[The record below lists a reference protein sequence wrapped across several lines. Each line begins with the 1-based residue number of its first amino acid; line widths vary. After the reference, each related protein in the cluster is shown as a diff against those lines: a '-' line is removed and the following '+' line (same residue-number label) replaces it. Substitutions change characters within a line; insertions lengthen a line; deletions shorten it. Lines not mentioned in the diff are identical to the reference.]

1 MIRLTTG
8 SGSPIENPTADDISV
23 ALASMQSV
31 GEVATLTDGDGS
43 SLQATRVRD
52 GKFRVEHSDK
62 PADEVYTART
72 YALALRT
79 ISKLF
84 CLFAEGSP
92 DWRGVVQWR
101 QRAKL
106 LEEPEEHSRTDL
118 IGCFAVVLLVQ
129 ILIVVGVY
137 HAWDSG
143 SGVLVPIR
151 ALPLL
156 VLAALLTPLG
166 LSEAAAVAVVLA
178 LLFLVLDVLLWR
190 FFTS

>member
-1 MIRLTTG
+1 MIQLRTG
-8 SGSPIENPTADDISV
+8 SGSPIENPTAADISV

-72 YALALRT
+72 RALALRT
-79 ISKLF
+79 ILRLF
-84 CLFAEGSP
+84 SLFAEGSP
-92 DWRGVVQWR
+92 DWRGVIQWR

-106 LEEPEEHSRTDL
+106 LEEPEGRSHSDL

-156 VLAALLTPLG
+156 ALAALLTPLG
-166 LSEAAAVAVVLA
+166 LSEAAAIAVVVGLP
-178 LLFLVLDVLLWR
+178 FLVIDVLLWK
-190 FFTS
+190 FFRS

>member
-1 MIRLTTG
+1 
-8 SGSPIENPTADDISV
+8 
-23 ALASMQSV
+23 MQSA
-31 GEVATLTDGDGS
+31 GEVVTLTDGNGS

-72 YALALRT
+72 RTLALRT

-84 CLFAEGSP
+84 CLFGEGSP
-92 DWRGVVQWR
+92 DWRAVIKWR
-101 QRAKL
+101 QRAKS
-106 LEEPEEHSRTDL
+106 LEEPEGDSHSDL

-129 ILIVVGVY
+129 ILIAVGVY
-137 HAWDSG
+137 YAWESG
-143 SGVLVPIR
+143 SGVLVPIG

-156 VLAALLTPLG
+156 ALAALLTPLG
-166 LSEAAAVAVVLA
+166 LSEAAAIAVVLA

-190 FFTS
+190 FITS

>member
-1 MIRLTTG
+1 MRA
-8 SGSPIENPTADDISV
+8 PKVP
-23 ALASMQSV
+23 
-31 GEVATLTDGDGS
+31 
-43 SLQATRVRD
+43 
-52 GKFRVEHSDK
+52 
-62 PADEVYTART
+62 
-72 YALALRT
+72 RT

-106 LEEPEEHSRTDL
+106 LEQPEGRSHSDL

-137 HAWDSG
+137 HAWESG
-143 SGVLVPIR
+143 SGVAVPIR

-156 VLAALLTPLG
+156 VLAGLLTPLG
-166 LSEAAAVAVVLA
+166 LSEAAAVAVVVGLP
-178 LLFLVLDVLLWR
+178 FLVIDVLLWK
-190 FFTS
+190 FFRS

>member
-72 YALALRT
+72 RALALRT

-92 DWRGVVQWR
+92 DWRGVIQWR

-106 LEEPEEHSRTDL
+106 LEEPEGLSRDL

-137 HAWDSG
+137 YAWESG
-143 SGVLVPIR
+143 SGFVVPVR

-156 VLAALLTPLG
+156 ALAALLTPLG
-166 LSEAAAVAVVLA
+166 LSEAAAIAVVVGLPF
-178 LLFLVLDVLLWR
+178 LFIDVLLWR
-190 FFTS
+190 FFRS

>member
-8 SGSPIENPTADDISV
+8 SGSPIENPTADDISF

-43 SLQATRVRD
+43 FLQAARTRD

-72 YALALRT
+72 RTLALRT

-84 CLFAEGSP
+84 CLFGEGSP
-92 DWRGVVQWR
+92 DWRGVIQWR

-106 LEEPEEHSRTDL
+106 LEEPEGRSGSDL

-137 HAWDSG
+137 YA
-143 SGVLVPIR
+143 R
-151 ALPLL
+151 
-156 VLAALLTPLG
+156 
-166 LSEAAAVAVVLA
+166 
-178 LLFLVLDVLLWR
+178 
-190 FFTS
+190 

>member
-1 MIRLTTG
+1 
-8 SGSPIENPTADDISV
+8 
-23 ALASMQSV
+23 MQSV

-72 YALALRT
+72 RALALRT
-79 ISKLF
+79 ILRLF
-84 CLFAEGSP
+84 SLFAEGSP
-92 DWRGVVQWR
+92 DWRGVIQWK
-101 QRAKL
+101 QRAKP
-106 LEEPEEHSRTDL
+106 LEEPEGHSHSDL

-156 VLAALLTPLG
+156 ALAALLTPLG
-166 LSEAAAVAVVLA
+166 LSEAAAIAVVVGLP
-178 LLFLVLDVLLWR
+178 FLVIDVLLWK
-190 FFTS
+190 FFRS